1 MLGDWT
7 RSGPAKF
14 GRDQRETRTRL
25 GAGPI
30 GAGPWGPR
38 GDGASRGRPGRLG
51 GPRAALERT
60 ANRTR
65 ERSDLICIKVE
76 GLGNG
81 EAFNR
86 KRKRRHY
93 YNLRNTISKLHNFQ
107 TAYLSLLYFL
117 WRRLGKVSEQLSTSG
132 RWDGQSG
139 NAWKSQGSDA
149 TAMFHLLCYAL

>member
-1 MLGDWT
+1 MFGGGT
-7 RSGPAKF
+7 REWPRAT
-14 GRDQRETRTRL
+14 GRDRTGTGTRL
-25 GAGPI
+25 GAGPRELRG
-30 GAGPWGPR
+30 GAYR
-38 GDGASRGRPGRLG
+38 GRASRGRPGGLG

-117 WRRLGKVSEQLSTSG
+117 
-132 RWDGQSG
+132 
-139 NAWKSQGSDA
+139 
-149 TAMFHLLCYAL
+149 